1 MSRQFV
7 TEAVMVAIYGELLQ
21 TSVPVEYIVPYTSLL
36 ELYELQDSDEPLMSS
51 AEDDRYVKARIKELT
66 AYFEEPLNK
75 KKIQK
80 ALHMPWAKS
89 PSILL
94 GESARITVINA
105 MDTAPYGEL
114 FDPVETELLL
124 SSQREEAPVLTD
136 QIELIQRIVEAAV
149 PVHVFDI
156 EDFQFAVETDNYTQH
171 I

>member
-1 MSRQFV
+1 
-7 TEAVMVAIYGELLQ
+7 
-21 TSVPVEYIVPYTSLL
+21 
-36 ELYELQDSDEPLMSS
+36 
-51 AEDDRYVKARIKELT
+51 
-66 AYFEEPLNK
+66 
-75 KKIQK
+75 
-80 ALHMPWAKS
+80 MPWAKS